1 MKRLLLL
8 IVIGIVALVGVFAA
22 WGYAPDADPQAM
34 RARYATPADRF
45 VAIEPGLTV
54 RVRDEGPRD
63 APAVVLLHGSSSS
76 LEDWDGWAAALTPR
90 YRVVRL
96 DLPGHGLTGPDPKG
110 RYGMADFARVVDRVA
125 DAEGLGRFVL
135 GGNSIGGQVA
145 WTYAMEHA
153 DRLSG
158 LILVDAG
165 GAPDNAPASVPI
177 GFRVA
182 NSRLGAPI
190 ARWVTPKSLVRSSVE
205 SVFGDPTKISDE
217 LVTRYRDMLL
227 MPGNRQATIER
238 QRGDRPI
245 ATAQQMAAITVPTLL
260 LWGGRDSLVPAK
272 GGEWF
277 DRALPNSRLVVLPGA
292 GHIPMVEA
300 PRESVR
306 PVLDFLSSI
315 VRPAAPAPA
324 PAEAGG
330 AIMDATGDRPS
341 R

>member
-8 IVIGIVALVGVFAA
+8 IVIGIVALIGVFAA
-22 WGYAPDADPQAM
+22 WGYAPDANPQAI

-45 VAIEPGLTV
+45 VAVDPGLTV

-63 APAVVLLHGSSSS
+63 GPVVVLLHGSSSS

-96 DLPGHGLTGPDPKG
+96 DLPGHGLTGPDPKN
-110 RYGMADFARVVDRVA
+110 RYGMADMARVVDLIV
-125 DAEGLGRFVL
+125 DAEGLNRFVL
-135 GGNSIGGQVA
+135 GGNSMGGQVA
-145 WTYAMEHA
+145 WTYATEHA

-158 LILVDAG
+158 LILVDAA
-165 GAPDNAPASVPI
+165 GAPDNAPVSVPI
-177 GFRVA
+177 GVRIA
-182 NSRLGAPI
+182 NSRMGSPI
-190 ARWVTPKSLVRSSVE
+190 ARWVTPNSLVRSSVE
-205 SVFGDPTKISDE
+205 SVFGDPSKVSDD

-227 MPGNRQATIER
+227 VPGNRQATIDR
-238 QRGDRPI
+238 QRGQRPI
-245 ATAQQMAAITVPTLL
+245 ATAQQMAGITMPTLL
-260 LWGGRDSLVPAK
+260 LWGERDELVPPK

-292 GHIPMVEA
+292 GHIPMVEV

-306 PVLDFLSSI
+306 PVIDFLSSI
-315 VRPAAPAPA
+315 VRLTSPTPLEPDD
-324 PAEAGG
+324 
-330 AIMDATGDRPS
+330 AIMDATGERPG